1 MNATIVDV
9 SWSPRTGPAQ
19 EGAVG
24 EVIAFGLPALRV
36 RRKSTGEFCEVTI
49 LPGRGVEG
57 REGNVPPRPP
67 KRLTRKPGMTPRP
80 TGAGVK

>member
-1 MNATIVDV
+1 M
-9 SWSPRTGPAQ
+9 
-19 EGAVG
+19 G
-24 EVIAFGLPALRV
+24 EVIAFGLPLLRV

-57 REGNVPPRPP
+57 REGSVPPRPP
-67 KRLTRKPGMTPRP
+67 KRLTRKPGVAPRP